1 MISFKSFKTLVT
13 EARNMSADQARAM
26 IRQAVDN
33 ADGRTLIN
41 LMRAVERPILEE
53 KSRELFRAR
62 KLDAFGKRNSLP
74 FVEFVNK
81 VSSAKGD
88 TEEKLTFIQNCIDGV
103 YFDANGFTRAKS
115 GNFSSYVKAP
125 DSIMKQLYT
134 WFLNWKPQIDANGT
148 VAVGRME
155 AVMIFLAADGGKGG
169 DGETFGDA
177 FAGGN
182 LIEVKTGG
190 GHMGKGGK
198 TMFGTKKTW
207 FINEC
212 KKQIPDWAGSKSDKE
227 ILAAFMGGAGKPK
240 NTVIV
245 EINEA
250 LKKARKKPSDFWKSF
265 FNEVYGQ
272 RINDQGILDDP
283 NLIDLQAYATGLG
296 FIVYKQQTNF
306 DMVSVLS
313 TTNAGGQKFGDFVNW
328 HTPDDCITTFK
339 SNLWSMD
346 YSLSWDGGGRV
357 DGLSPRLYTG
367 KKGYTL

>member
-1 MISFKSFKTLVT
+1 MINFESFKSLVT
-13 EARNMSADQARAM
+13 EARNMSADQARDM
-26 IRQAVDN
+26 IRKAVDN

-62 KLDAFGKRNSLP
+62 KLDAFGKRGALP

-81 VSSAKGD
+81 VSATKGE
-88 TEEKLTFIQNCIDGV
+88 TQEKVDFIQNCIDGK
-103 YFDANGFTRAKS
+103 YFSAKSFTSAKS
-115 GNFSSYVKAP
+115 GNFSSYINAS
-125 DSIMKQLYT
+125 DSIMKQLYS

-148 VAVGRME
+148 VAVGKME
-155 AVMIFLAADGGKGG
+155 AVMIFLASDGGKGG
-169 DGETFGDA
+169 DGDTFGDA

-190 GHMGKGGK
+190 GHMGKNGK
-198 TMFGTKKTW
+198 NMFSSKKSW
-207 FINEC
+207 FVDEC
-212 KKQIPDWAGSKSDKE
+212 KKQIPDWAGSKSDKD
-227 ILAAFMGGAGKPK
+227 ILAAFTGGAGKNK
-240 NTVIV
+240 NAVIL

-250 LKKARKKPSDFWKSF
+250 LKKARKQPKNFWISF

-272 RINDQGILDDP
+272 RVNDQGILDNP
-283 NLIDLQAYATGLG
+283 NLIDLQAYATALG
-296 FIVYKQQTNF
+296 FITYKSQTSF

-328 HTPDDCITTFK
+328 HTPDDVITTYK

>member
-1 MISFKSFKTLVT
+1 MLNFDSFKTLIT
-13 EARNMSADQARAM
+13 EARNLSANDARAM
-26 IRQAVDN
+26 IRSAVDN

-41 LMRAVERPILEE
+41 LLRAVERPVLED

-62 KLDAFGKRNSLP
+62 KLDAFGKRGALP

-81 VSSAKGD
+81 VSSAKGE
-88 TEEKLTFIQNCIDGV
+88 TQEKLDFIQNCIDGV
-103 YFDANGFTRAKS
+103 YFDANGFTGSKS
-115 GNFSSYVKAP
+115 GNFSSYVKAS
-125 DSIMKQLYT
+125 DSVMKQLYV

-155 AVMIFLAADGGKGG
+155 AVMIFLAKDGGKGG
-169 DGETFGDA
+169 DGDTFGDA

-190 GHMGKGGK
+190 GHMGKNGK

-212 KKQIPDWAGSKSDKE
+212 KKQIPDWAGSKSDKD
-227 ILAAFMGGAGKPK
+227 ILAAFTGGAGKPK
-240 NTVIV
+240 NKVIV

-250 LKKARKKPSDFWKSF
+250 LVKARKKPKDFWVSF

-272 RINDQGILDDP
+272 RINDQGILDNP
-283 NLIDLQAYATGLG
+283 NLIDLQAYATALG
-296 FIVYKQQTNF
+296 FITYKQQTSF

-313 TTNAGGQKFGDFVNW
+313 TTNAGGQRFGDFVNW
-328 HTPDDCITTFK
+328 HTPDDVISTYK
-339 SNLWSMD
+339 ANLWSMD

>member
-1 MISFKSFKTLVT
+1 MINFESFKKIIS
-13 EARNMSADQARAM
+13 EARNMSAQQARDM
-26 IRQAVDN
+26 IHQAVDN

-41 LMRAVERPILEE
+41 LMRAVERPVLEE
-53 KSRELFRAR
+53 KSKELFRAR
-62 KLDAFGKRNSLP
+62 KLDAFGKRGALP

-81 VSSAKGD
+81 VSSAKGE
-88 TEEKLTFIQNCIDGV
+88 TQEKIDFIQNCIDGK
-103 YFDANGFTRAKS
+103 YFDANSFTKAKS

-125 DSIMKQLYT
+125 DSVMKQLYT

-190 GHMGKGGK
+190 GHMGKNGK
-198 TMFGTKKTW
+198 TMYNSKKTW

-227 ILAAFMGGAGKPK
+227 ILGILNGTGKQK
-240 NTVIV
+240 NAVIL
-245 EINEA
+245 EINAA

-265 FNEVYGQ
+265 F
-272 RINDQGILDDP
+272 
-283 NLIDLQAYATGLG
+283 
-296 FIVYKQQTNF
+296 
-306 DMVSVLS
+306 
-313 TTNAGGQKFGDFVNW
+313 
-328 HTPDDCITTFK
+328 
-339 SNLWSMD
+339 
-346 YSLSWDGGGRV
+346 SLMICFLESI
-357 DGLSPRLYTG
+357 
-367 KKGYTL
+367 

>member
-1 MISFKSFKTLVT
+1 MINFEKFKELVF
-13 EARNMSADQARAM
+13 EARNLTADQARAM

-41 LMRAVERPILEE
+41 LMRAVERPVLEE

-62 KLDAFGKRNSLP
+62 KLDAFGQRGALP

-81 VSSAKGD
+81 VSSAKGE

-103 YFDANGFTRAKS
+103 YFNAKSFTGAKS

-155 AVMIFLAADGGKGG
+155 AVMIFLAIDGGKGG
-169 DGETFGDA
+169 DNDTFGDA

-190 GHMGKGGK
+190 GHMGKNGK
-198 TMFGTKKTW
+198 SMYNSKKTW
-207 FINEC
+207 FVTEC
-212 KKQIPDWAGSKSDKE
+212 KKIIPEWANSKKDNE
-227 ILAAFMGGAGKPK
+227 ILGVLSGTGKQK
-240 NTVIV
+240 NAVIL
-245 EINEA
+245 EINAA

-272 RINDQGILDDP
+272 RIDDKGLLDDP
-283 NLIDLQAYATGLG
+283 NLVNISAYATALG
-296 FIVYKQQTNF
+296 FITYKEQTRF

-328 HTPDDCITTFK
+328 HTPGDVIDTFK
-339 SNLWSMD
+339 ANLWSMD

>member
-1 MISFKSFKTLVT
+1 MINFELFRTLVS
-13 EARNMSADQARAM
+13 EARNMTADQARAM

-33 ADGRTLIN
+33 ADGRMLIN
-41 LMRAVERPILEE
+41 LMRAVERPLIEE
-53 KSRELFRAR
+53 KSRELFKAR
-62 KLDAFGKRNSLP
+62 KLDNFAKRASLP

-88 TEEKLTFIQNCIDGV
+88 TEEKISFIQNCIDGV
-103 YFDANGFTRAKS
+103 YFDAKGFTNAKS

-125 DSIMKQLYT
+125 DSIMKQLYG
-134 WFLNWKPQIDANGT
+134 WFLNWKPSIDENGT
-148 VAVGRME
+148 VAVGKME

-198 TMFGTKKTW
+198 NMFGTKKTW
-207 FINEC
+207 FVNEC
-212 KKQIPDWAGSKSDKE
+212 KKQIPDWAGSKSDKD
-227 ILAAFMGGAGKPK
+227 ILAALEGGSGKIK
-240 NTVIV
+240 NKVIL

-250 LKKARKKPSDFWKSF
+250 LKKARKKPKDFWMSF
-265 FNEVYGQ
+265 FTEVYGQ

-283 NLIDLQAYATGLG
+283 NFIDLCAYATGLG

-306 DMVSVLS
+306 DMVSVIA
-313 TTNAGGQKFGDFVNW
+313 TENKAGQKFGEFVNW
-328 HTPDDCITTFK
+328 HTPDDVIITYKANAF
-339 SNLWSMD
+339 NMD
-346 YSLSWDGGGRV
+346 YSLSWEGGGRT
-357 DGLSPRLYTG
+357 DGLSPRLTVG
-367 KKGYTL
+367 KKNYVL

>member
-1 MISFKSFKTLVT
+1 MINFEKFKDLIT
-13 EARNMSADQARAM
+13 EARNLTADQARAM

-41 LMRAVERPILEE
+41 LMRAVERPIIEE

-62 KLDAFGKRNSLP
+62 KLDAFGQRSALP

-81 VSSAKGD
+81 VSSAKGE

-103 YFDANGFTRAKS
+103 YFNAKSFTGAKS
-115 GNFSSYVKAP
+115 GNFSSYVKTP

-155 AVMIFLAADGGKGG
+155 AVMIFLAVDGGKGG
-169 DGETFGDA
+169 DNDTFGDA

-190 GHMGKGGK
+190 GHMGKNGK
-198 TMFGTKKTW
+198 SMYNSKKTW
-207 FINEC
+207 FVTEC
-212 KKQIPDWAGSKSDKE
+212 KKIIPEWANSKKDNE
-227 ILAAFMGGAGKPK
+227 ILGVLSGTGKQK
-240 NTVIV
+240 NAVIL

-272 RINDQGILDDP
+272 RIDDKGLLDDP
-283 NLIDLQAYATGLG
+283 NLVNISAYATALG
-296 FIVYKQQTNF
+296 FITYKEQTRF

-328 HTPDDCITTFK
+328 HTPGDVIDTFK
-339 SNLWSMD
+339 ANLWSMD